1 MALPFLMVFLGLILL
16 VWNADIFAEGTAAF
30 ARYIGISSLLI
41 GMIVI
46 GFGTSLS
53 EICVSVLSAPQGN
66 SGLALG
72 YAYGPNT
79 TNVALILGLFS
90 IISPI
95 NPHSQIARKDLPIL
109 FASTLFV
116 FFLLYDGLL
125 SRMDGA
131 AHLLFFAGAIGWMH
145 EVGIKSTSDSF
156 TTEIDTELK
165 EHAMTFSQAMIWLL
179 AGLIILVISFRLLAW
194 GGITITHQPGISD
207 LIIGLTIV
215 AIGTSLP
222 KLASSVMATRK
233 REDDLA
239 FGNVIGSN
247 LFNTLAVANLAGT
260 IQPITILLEI
270 IHRDWIIMTMLNF
283 GILRIK
289 LRPNW
294 QRQNYSR

>member
-16 VWNADIFAEGTAAF
+16 VWNVDIFLEGADAF
-30 ARYIGISSLLI
+30 ARYIEILSLLI

-53 EICVSVLSAPQGN
+53 EVCVSVLSTPQGYP
-66 SGLALG
+66 GLALG
-72 YAYGPNT
+72 NAYCPNI
-79 TNVALILGLFS
+79 TNVTLILGLFS

-95 NPHSQIARKDLPIL
+95 KAHSQIARKDLPIL

-116 FFLLYDGLL
+116 FLLLKDDLL
-125 SRMDGA
+125 FRMDGA
-131 AHLLFFAGAIGWMH
+131 AHLLFFAGAIVWML
-145 EVGIKSTSDSF
+145 EVGIKSIFDF
-156 TTEIDTELK
+156 LTTEIDTKIK

-179 AGLIILVISFRLLAW
+179 TALIISVISFQLLAW
-194 GGITITHQPGISD
+194 RDITITHQPGISD

-215 AIGTSLP
+215 VIGTSLP
-222 KLASSVMATRK
+222 ALAPSIMATHK

-260 IQPITILLEI
+260 I
-270 IHRDWIIMTMLNF
+270 
-283 GILRIK
+283 
-289 LRPNW
+289 
-294 QRQNYSR
+294 